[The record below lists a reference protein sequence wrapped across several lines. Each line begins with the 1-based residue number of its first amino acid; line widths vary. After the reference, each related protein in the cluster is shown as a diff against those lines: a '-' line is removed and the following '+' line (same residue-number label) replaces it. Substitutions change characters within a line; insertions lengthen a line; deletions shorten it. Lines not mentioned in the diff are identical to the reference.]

1 MNCQSCGSEVMEGA
15 AFCPNCGAAVEQ
27 VVKTAPVIQQT
38 PEKPLGMKWFK
49 FTIYFQLFA
58 CALINFYNGL
68 MMVTG
73 AQYGAAAAGVYADF
87 PTLKFIDLG
96 MGGLSIA
103 LAAFSLYTR
112 FQLAGFKK
120 HAPQL
125 MYSMLVL
132 NLVYIVAFNVLAS
145 VVLHTSTFDAR
156 TYGNITGAA
165 LLLIIDVI
173 YFGNRADLFKE

>member
-1 MNCQSCGSEVMEGA
+1 
-15 AFCPNCGAAVEQ
+15 
-27 VVKTAPVIQQT
+27 
-38 PEKPLGMKWFK
+38 
-49 FTIYFQLFA
+49 
-58 CALINFYNGL
+58 
-68 MMVTG
+68 
-73 AQYGAAAAGVYADF
+73 
-87 PTLKFIDLG
+87 

-173 YFGNRADLFKE
+173 YFGNRADLFEK